1 MTEKIRMLF
10 AAAAASCLFL
20 LLFLKLK
27 WNLIFCIVL
36 SVGIYF
42 GLYLLLKPR
51 RKMAGIDLETLPEG
65 EEIEALMGEARADL
79 EQIRKAAAAIENAS
93 CRSQAESLY
102 GTGKGI
108 LAYLEEN
115 PKKIR
120 QARRFFI
127 YYLDTAASIL
137 SRYVEF
143 QKTGLQS
150 EEVSRILSKSEDALP
165 VLNDAFE
172 TQFTRLMQGELMDAE
187 VDIEMLN
194 KRFAYGGKA
203 MKTKLTGLAILILV
217 IIAAV
222 VYVFFSRKNQTA
234 EISGYLGGEKIGLLE
249 DEEVQDILKGRY
261 HLVIDYSKAGSLDM
275 ITADFTDRDYLFPSN
290 QTALEL
296 YEEIHGD
303 PVQSQIIFNTPIVLY
318 TRSAVA
324 KALAEQG
331 IVREEQ
337 GIYYVDMTSLAEE
350 IEAGSSW
357 SDLGL
362 PSSTAMYP
370 WAPPI
375 PLNPTP
381 AICLPPCWPT
391 RSARL
396 WRMSKTSG
404 TSFPGSRTF
413 SGTWATWKVPP
424 QTCLI
429 SF

>member
-1 MTEKIRMLF
+1 MKEKIRMLF

-42 GLYLLLKPR
+42 GLYFLLKPR

-102 GTGKGI
+102 GTGKSI

-194 KRFAYGGKA
+194 NALHMEGK
-203 MKTKLTGLAILILV
+203 
-217 IIAAV
+217 
-222 VYVFFSRKNQTA
+222 
-234 EISGYLGGEKIGLLE
+234 
-249 DEEVQDILKGRY
+249 
-261 HLVIDYSKAGSLDM
+261 
-275 ITADFTDRDYLFPSN
+275 P
-290 QTALEL
+290 
-296 YEEIHGD
+296 
-303 PVQSQIIFNTPIVLY
+303 
-318 TRSAVA
+318 
-324 KALAEQG
+324 
-331 IVREEQ
+331 
-337 GIYYVDMTSLAEE
+337 
-350 IEAGSSW
+350 
-357 SDLGL
+357 
-362 PSSTAMYP
+362 
-370 WAPPI
+370 
-375 PLNPTP
+375 
-381 AICLPPCWPT
+381 
-391 RSARL
+391 
-396 WRMSKTSG
+396 
-404 TSFPGSRTF
+404 
-413 SGTWATWKVPP
+413 
-424 QTCLI
+424 
-429 SF
+429 